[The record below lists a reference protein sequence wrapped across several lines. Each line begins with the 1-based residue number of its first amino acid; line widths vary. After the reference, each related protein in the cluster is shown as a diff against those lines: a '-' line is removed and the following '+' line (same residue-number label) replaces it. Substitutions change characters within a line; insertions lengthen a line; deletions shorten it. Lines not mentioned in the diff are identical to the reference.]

1 MSSLVDAV
9 INSDNRNTDLPSAT
23 ELERKKRNERL
34 RLQRSSPRPRSSSRP
49 RGPPSESAGAQ
60 SDIDGYLDNELPAI
74 RAAMRRLGH
83 GPRPDVPRV
92 VDTIGETIARRFE
105 DFLEKSDR
113 PVRIKNLDTKP
124 WTVTL

>member
-9 INSDNRNTDLPSAT
+9 INADHRNTGLPAAT
-23 ELERKKRNERL
+23 ELEQKKRIERL
-34 RLQRSSPRPRSSSRP
+34 KLQRSSPRPRSSSRP

-60 SDIDGYLDNELPAI
+60 SEIDGYLDDDLPAI
-74 RAAMRRLGH
+74 RAAFRKPGQ

-105 DFLEKSDR
+105 EFLEKFG
-113 PVRIKNLDTKP
+113 
-124 WTVTL
+124 

>member
-60 SDIDGYLDNELPAI
+60 SDIDGYLDDDLPAI
-74 RAAMRRLGH
+74 RAAMRRHGH

-105 DFLEKSDR
+105 DFLEKSDQPLR
-113 PVRIKNLDTKP
+113 NQNLDTKP
-124 WTVTL
+124 